1 MTKVPMLALACGV
14 ASAALALAP
23 WASAPGKTPPIQKKE
38 AAKQSFDDL
47 LKSHQ
52 QGNGSYRFVSGDE
65 TLTSGDAVSITR
77 KGADKRVTG
86 TFVYSDSKTGKLYI
100 RPRAGERPVGIPA
113 GDVDKI
119 ERVTPAV
126 GTPEKG
132 GIRPAIE
139 QGEKPA
145 QRYEIH
151 TMTVQNGPY
160 RTTFFYDMSLSGAER
175 DQLSAMEKAGN
186 DIVQKGTTIE
196 SLRTAM
202 QNAAT
207 DTGTSVVQTAAP
219 AYGQYIP
226 AYPYYYPVEYYN
238 LYYYLYYPMVPFAP
252 YGATFPGYGYGY
264 GGGGGNTT
272 VVIRDSGSNAQ
283 SIAALTKSLN
293 EAQTALADAQK
304 NYLAATQRAVYDPNG
319 RIVAVR
325 LEE

>member
-1 MTKVPMLALACGV
+1 MIKVRMLALACGV

-23 WASAPGKTPPIQKKE
+23 WASAQDKTPPIQKKE

-86 TFVYSDSKTGKLYI
+86 TFVYSDTKTGKLYI

-202 QNAAT
+202 QNAPPT
-207 DTGTSVVQTAAP
+207 PAP
-219 AYGQYIP
+219 ASCRPRRPPTASTSRRTRTTTRWSTTTFTTTCIIRWSRSRPTVQHSQ
-226 AYPYYYPVEYYN
+226 
-238 LYYYLYYPMVPFAP
+238 
-252 YGATFPGYGYGY
+252 AT
-264 GGGGGNTT
+264 
-272 VVIRDSGSNAQ
+272 V
-283 SIAALTKSLN
+283 
-293 EAQTALADAQK
+293 TATAVA
-304 NYLAATQRAVYDPNG
+304 AATRPW
-319 RIVAVR
+319 
-325 LEE
+325 